1 MLTDSQ
7 NASDTVV
14 NSLRLPIHVT
24 PKMYAKS
31 TIRLGESETLQL
43 KAQCTRDLSSTD
55 CKKCRTYQFYCGASK
70 LLCWKK

>member
-14 NSLRLPIHVT
+14 NLLRLPIHVT

-43 KAQCTRDLSSTD
+43 KA
-55 CKKCRTYQFYCGASK
+55 
-70 LLCWKK
+70 